1 MTDIQSNRD
10 NHPLSQEGYAL
21 MAAAFEVHNELGGG
35 LLEEIYQECLE
46 LELGLRGIPF
56 QAKQE
61 LHVFYKKR
69 QLKKRYVPDLHVHGR
84 IVVGTEIRVAADPRS
99 RGPVAELHAAC
110 ASPGRL
116 PDQLRAHRQTG
127 METVRAE
134 GIRGREPL
142 MNANER

>member
-69 QLKKRYVPDLHVHGR
+69 QLKKRYVPDLYVHGR
-84 IVVGTEIRVAADPRS
+84 IVVELKSVSQLTSDHEAQLLNYMRLVRHPVGYLINF
-99 RGPVAELHAAC
+99 GPIGKLEWKRFVLKEFV
-110 ASPGRL
+110 GENR
-116 PDQLRAHRQTG
+116 
-127 METVRAE
+127 
-134 GIRGREPL
+134 
-142 MNANER
+142 